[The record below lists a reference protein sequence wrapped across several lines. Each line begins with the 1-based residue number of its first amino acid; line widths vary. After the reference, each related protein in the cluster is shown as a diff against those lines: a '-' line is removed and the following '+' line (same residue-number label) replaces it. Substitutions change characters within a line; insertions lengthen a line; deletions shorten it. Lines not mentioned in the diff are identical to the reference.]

1 MRILVES
8 ITPDLQPVMGRIG
21 QALQKDFDKGANSIF
36 SDIVGALATLQRLL
50 AGMYYIITN

>member
-1 MRILVES
+1 
-8 ITPDLQPVMGRIG
+8 MGRIG